1 MENKKDQGKHDSP
14 HHGNIVLTVTTLSGS
29 NTGHFLY
36 SETLQDVID
45 WIVQKQKLVI
55 NGPMVLSYNDQ
66 VLTPTNTIEQ
76 AGVPNHAKLTYL
88 AVVGGGGCKC

>member
-29 NTGHFLY
+29 NTGHFLT

-66 VLTPTNTIEQ
+66 VLTATNTIEQ

>member
-29 NTGHFLY
+29 NTGHFLT

-66 VLTPTNTIEQ
+66 VLTPTNTIEL